1 MIVWFSES
9 VKFSVEYVMP
19 ETSTSLI
26 EILIVADIEPAEL
39 LAQMVNTA
47 PGSTTVGVPQI
58 VPLLVSKVSPV
69 GGVALIAQEV
79 TLPLVLVFVKDGV
92 TGVIAESLNPM
103 ISE

>member
-1 MIVWFSES
+1 M
-9 VKFSVEYVMP
+9 KFSVEYVMP

-26 EILIVADIEPAEL
+26 EMLIVVDFEPAEL
-39 LAQMVNTA
+39 LAQMVKTA

-69 GGVALIAQEV
+69 GGVALMAQVV
-79 TLPLVLVFVKDGV
+79 TLPLVLMLLNTGV
-92 TGVIAESLNPM
+92 AGVIAESLNPM

>member
-1 MIVWFSES
+1 MFSEG
-9 VKFSVEYVMP
+9 YVMAVTP
-19 ETSTSLI
+19 TSLMVM
-26 EILIVADIEPAEL
+26 LTVVDLEPAEL
-39 LAQMVNTA
+39 FAQIVNTS
-47 PGSTTVGVPQI
+47 PETTTVGVPQI

>member
-1 MIVWFSES
+1 ML
-9 VKFSVEYVMP
+9 

-26 EILIVADIEPAEL
+26 EMLIVADIEPAEL
-39 LAQMVNTA
+39 LAQMVYTA

-58 VPLLVSKVSPV
+58 VPLLVPSVRPFGNV
-69 GGVALIAQEV
+69 PLWAQVV